1 MSDPEA
7 VAGGNRPV
15 AVQLYSMRDE
25 LARDRAGV
33 LRRLAG
39 FGYRTVEPFDVLTD
53 PDGLRAEL
61 DAAGLAVCSVHTQ
74 PVRGRMP
81 RPRSA
86 GPPRSARAR

>member
-25 LARDRAGV
+25 LAGDRAEV

-39 FGYRTVEPFDVLTD
+39 SGYRTVEPFDVLTD
-53 PDGLRAEL
+53 PDVLRAEL
-61 DAAGLAVCSVHTQ
+61 DEAGLAVCSVHTR
-74 PVRGRMP
+74 PSGTAP

-86 GPPRSARAR
+86 GPPRSGRAR